1 MMIVKFGGHAMKDS
15 DGLFAHS
22 IGLALSKGEKV
33 IIVHGG
39 GPQINAELSRLNIE
53 STFVN
58 GFRYT
63 TEEIF
68 TVVDHVLTN
77 IVGPEVASNLV
88 SHGIKA
94 QSLSGK
100 DFHILAGLPI
110 EGLGRVGKVSKVDIE
125 PVQELL
131 DAQIVPVIAPIAFD
145 VSGGTGLNIN
155 ADLAAAALSAAYE
168 DSSLIIMTDVA
179 GIYRNWPD
187 ESSLIREISS
197 SELNELKPSFSDGM
211 LPKVQAVME
220 ALEAGARSVRI
231 IDGTNDKSFEEAL
244 SGRGGTLVRA

>member
-1 MMIVKFGGHAMKDS
+1 LIVIKYGGHAMKDS

-22 IGLALSKGEKV
+22 IGSALSKGEKV

-94 QSLSGK
+94 Q
-100 DFHILAGLPI
+100 
-110 EGLGRVGKVSKVDIE
+110 
-125 PVQELL
+125 
-131 DAQIVPVIAPIAFD
+131 
-145 VSGGTGLNIN
+145 
-155 ADLAAAALSAAYE
+155 
-168 DSSLIIMTDVA
+168 
-179 GIYRNWPD
+179 
-187 ESSLIREISS
+187 
-197 SELNELKPSFSDGM
+197 
-211 LPKVQAVME
+211 
-220 ALEAGARSVRI
+220 
-231 IDGTNDKSFEEAL
+231 
-244 SGRGGTLVRA
+244 

>member
-1 MMIVKFGGHAMKDS
+1 MMIIKFGGHAMKDA

-63 TEEIF
+63 TEESF
-68 TVVDHVLTN
+68 AVVENVLVN

-88 SHGIKA
+88 SNGIKA
-94 QSLSGK
+94 QAISGK
-100 DFHILAGLPI
+100 DSHIFTGSPI
-110 EGLGRVGKVSKVDIE
+110 EGLGKVGKISKVDIE
-125 PVQELL
+125 PIQELL
-131 DAQIVPVIAPIAFD
+131 DAQIVPVIAPIAQD
-145 VSGGTGLNIN
+145 VTGGSGLNIN
-155 ADLAAAALSAAYE
+155 ADLAAAAISAAYKG
-168 DSSLIIMTDVA
+168 STLIIMTDVA

-187 ESSLIREISS
+187 TNSFISEISS
-197 SELNELKPSFSDGM
+197 SELSKLKNSFSDGM
-211 LPKVQAVME
+211 LPKVLAV
-220 ALEAGARSVRI
+220 LEAADAGAHTVRI
-231 IDGTNDKSFEEAL
+231 IDGTNEKSFEEAL
-244 SGRGGTLVRA
+244 SGRGGTLVHG

>member
-1 MMIVKFGGHAMKDS
+1 MMIIKFGGHAMKDA

-68 TVVDHVLTN
+68 AVVENVLTKV
-77 IVGPEVASNLV
+77 VGPEVASNLV
-88 SHGIKA
+88 SNGIKA
-94 QSLSGK
+94 RSISGK
-100 DFHILAGLPI
+100 DSHILAGSPI
-110 EGLGRVGKVSKVDIE
+110 EGLGKVGKISKVVIE
-125 PVQELL
+125 PIQELL
-131 DAQIVPVIAPIAFD
+131 DAQIVPVIAPIAQD
-145 VSGGTGLNIN
+145 VTGGSGLNIN
-155 ADLAAAALSAAYE
+155 ADLAAAAISAAY
-168 DSSLIIMTDVA
+168 DGSTLIIMTDVA

-187 ESSLIREISS
+187 MNSLIGEISS
-197 SELNELKPSFSDGM
+197 SELSKLKSSFSDGM
-211 LPKVQAVME
+211 LPKVLAV
-220 ALEAGARSVRI
+220 LEAVDAGAQTVRI
-231 IDGTNDKSFEEAL
+231 IDGTNEQSFEEAL
-244 SGRGGTLVRA
+244 SGRGGTLVHA

>member
-1 MMIVKFGGHAMKDS
+1 MMIIKFGGHAMKDA

-68 TVVDHVLTN
+68 AVVENVLVN

-88 SHGIKA
+88 SNGIKA
-94 QSLSGK
+94 QAISGK
-100 DFHILAGLPI
+100 DSHILAGSPI
-110 EGLGRVGKVSKVDIE
+110 EGLGKVGKISKVDIE
-125 PVQELL
+125 PIQQLL
-131 DAQIVPVIAPIAFD
+131 DAQIVPVIAPIAQD
-145 VSGGTGLNIN
+145 VTGGSGLNIN
-155 ADLAAAALSAAYE
+155 ADLAAAAISAAYE
-168 DSSLIIMTDVA
+168 GSTLIIMTDVA

-187 ESSLIREISS
+187 KNSLISEISS
-197 SELNELKPSFSDGM
+197 SELSELKSSFSDGM
-211 LPKVQAVME
+211 LPKVLAV
-220 ALEAGARSVRI
+220 LEAVDAGAQTVRI
-231 IDGTNDKSFEEAL
+231 IDGTNEQSFEEAL
-244 SGRGGTLVRA
+244 LGRGGTLVHA

>member
-1 MMIVKFGGHAMKDS
+1 MMIVKFGGHAMKDA

-39 GPQINAELSRLNIE
+39 GPQINAELSRFNIE

-68 TVVDHVLTN
+68 VVVDNVLVN

-88 SHGIKA
+88 SNGIKA
-94 QSLSGK
+94 QAISGK
-100 DFHILAGLPI
+100 DSHILEGLPI
-110 EGLGRVGKVSKVDIE
+110 EGLGRVGKISKVNIE
-125 PVQELL
+125 PIQELL
-131 DAQIVPVIAPIAFD
+131 DAQIVPVIAPIAQD
-145 VSGGTGLNIN
+145 VTGGSGLNVN
-155 ADLAAAALSAAYE
+155 ADLAAAAISAAFK
-168 DSSLIIMTDVA
+168 DSTLIIMTDVA

-187 ESSLIREISS
+187 ENSLISEISS
-197 SELNELKPSFSDGM
+197 IELSQLKNSFSDGM
-211 LPKVQAVME
+211 LPKVQAV
-220 ALEAGARSVRI
+220 LEAVDAGAQSVRI
-231 IDGTNDKSFEEAL
+231 IDGTNVRSFEEAL
-244 SGRGGTLVRA
+244 SGRGGTLVHA